1 MSTMIDVICIGQAV
15 IDCITKE
22 KEAQPYKPNVY
33 RASTIGLFTGG
44 DAVNESIALSNL
56 GNLVSILCALGNDMA
71 GDIIFNEVS
80 KHGVLTDL
88 IQRTPSI
95 TTPIANL
102 QVNQDGSRISIN
114 SNATRLEGISFDSI
128 SLPPAKVVSFA
139 SLFRPP
145 LVHPKTI
152 EHLMK
157 RAKQNGSIICADTKL
172 PLSDNLSIEDY
183 NDILPL
189 IDYFFPNENEAKYY
203 SSLNDYSE
211 ITKFFHNKG
220 IHNVIIKLGDKGCYV
235 SNQKE
240 EYLVEAIKIENI
252 IDTTGAGDHFVAGF
266 INGIIQ
272 EHTFSEC
279 VNMAMQEAAKSISHT
294 GGNK

>member
-1 MSTMIDVICIGQAV
+1 MSNMIDVICIGQAV

-33 RASTIGLFTGG
+33 RAKTIELHTGG
-44 DAVNESIALSNL
+44 DAVNEAIALRKL
-56 GNLVSILCALGNDMA
+56 GRNVSIVCALGNDMA
-71 GDIIFNEVS
+71 GEIILNTVS
-80 KHGVLTDL
+80 KHGIHIDL
-88 IQRTPSI
+88 IQHSSI

-102 QVNQDGSRISIN
+102 QVNEDGSRISIN
-114 SNATRLEGISFDSI
+114 SNATKLEGVSLDSI
-128 SLPPAKVVSFA
+128 KFPPSKVVSFA

-145 LVHPKTI
+145 LVNPYTI
-152 EHLMK
+152 KNLILQ
-157 RAKQNGSIICADTKL
+157 AKENGSIICADTKL
-172 PLSDNLSIEDY
+172 PLSDHISIEDY

-203 SSLNDYSE
+203 SSLNEYSD

-220 IHNVIIKLGDKGCYV
+220 ISNVIIKLGDKGCYV

-272 EHTFSEC
+272 EHTFNEC
-279 VNMAMQEAAKSISHT
+279 VNLAIQEAAKSISHT
-294 GGNK
+294 GGNI